1 MTASVITA
9 GFEELIRYFEDLPG
23 ATEEAMMLAI
33 NEEAR
38 NLVPALKRKMFAQV
52 NFPKEYLNGQRL
64 GVRSKATRKSLEAV
78 ISGRDRPTSLARF
91 APGATVANS
100 RGRPL
105 FVSVKPGVTRKLNKA
120 FLVNLKNGNTGLAV
134 RLKPGEQL
142 AKSDKAV
149 RLDNNLYLLYG
160 PSVDQVM
167 AGVSDELTPDFLDN
181 LRKKFLRQFS
191 RVTSRG

>member
-1 MTASVITA
+1 VSATVISA
-9 GFEELIRYFEDLPG
+9 GFDELIRYFEALPD

-52 NFPKEYLNGQRL
+52 SFPKEYLNNQRL
-64 GVRSKATRKSLEAV
+64 GVRSKATRKSLEAIV
-78 ISGRDRPTSLARF
+78 SGRDRPTSLARF

-100 RGRPL
+100 RRKPL
-105 FVSVKPGVTRKLNKA
+105 FVQVKPGVTRKLKNA
-120 FLVNLKNGNTGLAV
+120 FLVNLRNGNTGLAV
-134 RLKPGEQL
+134 RLKDGETLQ
-142 AKSDKAV
+142 KSDKAV

-167 AGVSDELTPDFLDN
+167 AGVADEVTPDILDN
-181 LRKKFLRQFS
+181 LRKKFLRQFG